1 MKSLEMSETNKITD
15 EVAIREL
22 IENWAKAVREKNL
35 SGILANHSSEIL
47 MFDVPPPV
55 QSKGIE
61 AYKKTWDL
69 FFSWARD
76 FGVFDIDEMTIT
88 AGDDV
93 AFVSAVMHCAGAEA
107 NEDRVDLQ
115 FRLTVGLRKINDQW
129 IITHE
134 HHSVPASAG

>member
-1 MKSLEMSETNKITD
+1 MREEMNKTAD

-22 IENWAKAVREKNL
+22 IENWAKAVRAKNL
-35 SGILANHSSEIL
+35 DGILANHSPEIL
-47 MFDVPPPV
+47 MFDIPPPM
-55 QSKGIE
+55 QSRAIE

-93 AFVSAVMHCAGAEA
+93 AFVTAVMHCAGAEA
-107 NEDRVDLQ
+107 NQDRVDLQ
-115 FRLTVGLRKINDQW
+115 FRLTVGLRKIGGQW

-134 HHSVPASAG
+134 HHSVPALSG

>member
-1 MKSLEMSETNKITD
+1 MSEINKPAD
-15 EVAIREL
+15 EAAIREL
-22 IENWAKAVREKNL
+22 IENWAKAVRAKDL
-35 SGILANHSSEIL
+35 DGILANHSQEIL
-47 MFDVPPPV
+47 MFDVPPPL

-93 AFVSAVMHCAGAEA
+93 AFVTAVMHCAGAEP
-107 NEDRVDLQ
+107 NQGRVDLQ
-115 FRLTVGLRKINDQW
+115 LRLTVGLRKIDGQW
-129 IITHE
+129 IIKHE
-134 HHSVPASAG
+134 HHSIPASA